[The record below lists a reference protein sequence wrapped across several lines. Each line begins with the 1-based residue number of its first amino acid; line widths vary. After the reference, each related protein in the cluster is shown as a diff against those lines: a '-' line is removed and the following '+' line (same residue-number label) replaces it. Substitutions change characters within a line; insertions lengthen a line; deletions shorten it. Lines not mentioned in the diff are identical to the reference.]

1 MKERLAKLRDALELL
16 KKASVFKK
24 ALAAEAALL
33 VAVDLFEE
41 IVEEI
46 ERLKGARNDTE
57 QRT

>member
-46 ERLKGARNDTE
+46 ERLKGSQTGTDR
-57 QRT
+57 QP